1 MDIKIGLDSLMW
13 KTRILIYDLHMLVI
27 EQQEITKENTYT
39 NLQHLRTHTVTY
51 STPPT
56 QMDEI

>member
-27 EQQEITKENTYT
+27 EQQEIKENTYT
-39 NLQHLRTHTVTY
+39 NLQHLRTHTH
-51 STPPT
+51 SH
-56 QMDEI
+56 I